1 MSEITLNPV
10 PRARNPLAPGTK
22 GSGIIHC
29 FVHKSWRSGI
39 TAHVQEVNKLINII
53 STLLRLVTSKTI
65 EMKESNGGCQSPS
78 FLDREDRGLW
88 VRVWDYSK
96 GGVAGTFLNGKYV
109 SRD

>member
-1 MSEITLNPV
+1 MSGITLNLV
-10 PRARNPLAPGTK
+10 PRARNPLARVTK

-39 TAHVQEVNKLINII
+39 TAHVEEVNKLINIT
-53 STLLRLVTSKTI
+53 SSLLRLVTSKTI
-65 EMKESNGGCQSPS
+65 EMKESNGRCHSPS
-78 FLDREDRGLW
+78 FLYQEDRGLW

-96 GGVAGTFLNGKYV
+96 GGVAAIFVNGKYV